1 MHLFSQ
7 RSLQRKQLWS
17 PFAIFPQQNLICHG
31 VIVFLATTHCVTFHI
46 EGCIPR
52 RMLRLVC
59 NSEAT
64 EGSTKSTRWFVMK
77 CTLPIDDPP
86 WNETLWNHTKYV
98 ICHNWFGSML
108 CDPLCYEPSSSCSW
122 WEVLPDFTILMCKQ
136 LSAEKNGCHW
146 EVDSCLTKAAV
157 CLKICEGENT
167 WKSFDPIPCHLLFL
181 RHHPSSHVSG
191 HRMRTP
197 EMARHA
203 AGVTFQRWIVRTLG
217 QSMRASPPR
226 LTVEINSSTCFCLC
240 YLVPAFFLF
249 GLCLLVDFRFVDG
262 PENWARTS
270 IFHFLDKK
278 ASFCIKCLD

>member
-1 MHLFSQ
+1 M
-7 RSLQRKQLWS
+7 
-17 PFAIFPQQNLICHG
+17 ICEEVHAADRWPTMKWNAMKPYK
-31 VIVFLATTHCVTFHI
+31 I
-46 EGCIPR
+46 
-52 RMLRLVC
+52 C
-59 NSEAT
+59 NIYIYIYIS
-64 EGSTKSTRWFVMK
+64 
-77 CTLPIDDPP
+77 
-86 WNETLWNHTKYV
+86 
-98 ICHNWFGSML
+98 HNWFGSML
-108 CDPLCYEPSSSCSW
+108 SDPLCYEPSSSCSW

-136 LSAEKNGCHW
+136 LSPEKNGCHW

-191 HRMRTP
+191 HHMRTP

-240 YLVPAFFLF
+240 YLVPAFFF
-249 GLCLLVDFRFVDG
+249 SSDSVSGCFFSGLWMGRRIGQGHPF
-262 PENWARTS
+262 
-270 IFHFLDKK
+270 
-278 ASFCIKCLD
+278 SFCIKCFDQTFQKLWFSWT